1 MTIKRSIKKVSKSS
15 VKSKSK
21 AKITS
26 SIKAKSVKRASTSLY
41 RTKRSTFSR
50 TRRFQKSAFRAVSN
64 QFQTVIST
72 TVPQVIYGQEV
83 FDLGN
88 EYNPA
93 TSTFTAKRNGVYTF
107 FATVNYGTEPVTP
120 VAVTLVVLVNDEVQ
134 IPVIETLSSGSGI
147 VLTTGVVKLSKGD
160 TVQVVIRVTAD
171 GFISSGTGTRFE
183 GYRVR

>member
-1 MTIKRSIKKVSKSS
+1 MTIKKTIKKISKSN

-21 AKITS
+21 NIVANT
-26 SIKAKSVKRASTSLY
+26 IKAKGVKRASTSLY
-41 RTKRSTFSR
+41 RKKRSTYKK
-50 TRRFQKSAFRAVSN
+50 TRSFRKSAFRAVSN
-64 QFQTVIST
+64 QFQTIIST
-72 TVPQVIYGQEV
+72 TVPQVIYSQEV

-93 TSTFTAKRNGVYTF
+93 TSTFTAKQKGIYNF
-107 FATVNYGTEPVTP
+107 SATVNYGTEPVTP
-120 VAVTLVVLVNDEVQ
+120 VTVTLVILVNDEVQ

-171 GFISSGTGTRFE
+171 GFIFSGTGTRFE
-183 GYRVR
+183 GFRVR